1 MQKNAKERQGG
12 NEAMLE
18 SEAMAILV
26 GAGVSYGRR
35 EAALRAAGSALAI
48 LAEPG
53 LYAAQLQEKGLALLR
68 HALADEAR
76 LLGGL
81 AKKKMALVLREDAQ
95 YPPLLR
101 QIAHPPHLLYVYGE
115 TDLTDRFPVAVVG
128 TRRASAYGLTHTREI
143 AAELAQTG
151 VCVVSGLA
159 LGIDAAAHTGALDG
173 GGRTVAV
180 LGSALDKP
188 YPQENEPLMRRIL
201 ESGGSVVSE
210 YAPGTPP
217 SRYSFLQRNRI
228 IAGMCLGTLVTEG
241 PRRSGAL
248 NTATRTL
255 ENGREV
261 FALPGNVDSPGAQL
275 PNMLISEGARLVTGA
290 ADILSALVIEP
301 KDAPKAAQAAVAPME
316 APAEKKPHIPGGLD
330 ETQRAIC
337 AALLAGESDFDAL
350 CAVSGLESDELGALL
365 IEMEMD
371 GLVTPLAGTRY
382 APGTQMTG

>member
-1 MQKNAKERQGG
+1 
-12 NEAMLE
+12 MLE

-290 ADILSALVIEP
+290 ADILSTLVIEP

-316 APAEKKPHIPGGLD
+316 APAEKRPHIPGGLD

-337 AALLAGESDFDAL
+337 AALLAGEADFDAL

>member
-1 MQKNAKERQGG
+1 
-12 NEAMLE
+12 MLE

-128 TRRASAYGLTHTREI
+128 TRQASAYGLTHTREI

-159 LGIDAAAHTGALDG
+159 LGIDAAAHMGALDG

-337 AALLAGESDFDAL
+337 AALLAGEADFDAL

>member
-1 MQKNAKERQGG
+1 
-12 NEAMLE
+12 MLE

-301 KDAPKAAQAAVAPME
+301 KDAPKDSQAAVAPME

-337 AALLAGESDFDAL
+337 AALLAGEADFDAL
-350 CAVSGLESDELGALL
+350 CAVSGLESDALGALL

>member
-1 MQKNAKERQGG
+1 
-12 NEAMLE
+12 MLE

-115 TDLTDRFPVAVVG
+115 TDLTDHFPVAVVG

-159 LGIDAAAHTGALDG
+159 LGIIHVKLKVPSFIAS
-173 GGRTVAV
+173 
-180 LGSALDKP
+180 LGFMSLW
-188 YPQENEPLMRRIL
+188 Q
-201 ESGGSVVSE
+201 SV
-210 YAPGTPP
+210 
-217 SRYSFLQRNRI
+217 
-228 IAGMCLGTLVTEG
+228 
-241 PRRSGAL
+241 
-248 NTATRTL
+248 
-255 ENGREV
+255 
-261 FALPGNVDSPGAQL
+261 
-275 PNMLISEGARLVTGA
+275 
-290 ADILSALVIEP
+290 
-301 KDAPKAAQAAVAPME
+301 
-316 APAEKKPHIPGGLD
+316 
-330 ETQRAIC
+330 
-337 AALLAGESDFDAL
+337 
-350 CAVSGLESDELGALL
+350 ALL
-365 IEMEMD
+365 ITQNPESVPKALWGTVEWYKIAFGVV
-371 GLVTPLAGTRY
+371 GLPLIVAIAIILFIHCVTRYTPSGRTIFAIGGNERTARVAGMGVDRTKILVFAINGVLAALAGIFLAANLRSS
-382 APGTQMTG
+382 APTIGDPFTLKIVAACALGGTSLAGGKGSELGTILGVFTVAIIENGMNFIGVNAYYQNIVFGIFVLAAIALTVDRSIRGQIVK

>member
-1 MQKNAKERQGG
+1 
-12 NEAMLE
+12 MLE

-35 EAALRAAGSALAI
+35 EAALREAGSALAI

-337 AALLAGESDFDAL
+337 AALLAGEADFDAL

>member
-1 MQKNAKERQGG
+1 
-12 NEAMLE
+12 MLE

-53 LYAAQLQEKGLALLR
+53 LYAAQLQEKGLTLLR

-76 LLGGL
+76 LLDGL

-188 YPQENEPLMRRIL
+188 YPQENKPLMRRIL

-275 PNMLISEGARLVTGA
+275 PNMLIGEGARLVTGA

-337 AALLAGESDFDAL
+337 AALLAGEADFDAL

>member
-1 MQKNAKERQGG
+1 
-12 NEAMLE
+12 MLE

-301 KDAPKAAQAAVAPME
+301 KDALKAAQAAVAPME

-337 AALLAGESDFDAL
+337 AALLAGEADFDAL
-350 CAVSGLESDELGALL
+350 CAASGLESDELGALL

-371 GLVTPLAGTRY
+371 GLVMPLAGTRY

>member
-1 MQKNAKERQGG
+1 
-12 NEAMLE
+12 MLE

-53 LYAAQLQEKGLALLR
+53 LYAAQLQEKGLTLLR

-275 PNMLISEGARLVTGA
+275 PNMLISEGARLVTSA

-337 AALLAGESDFDAL
+337 AALLAGEADFDAL

-371 GLVTPLAGTRY
+371 GLVMPLAGTRY

>member
-1 MQKNAKERQGG
+1 
-12 NEAMLE
+12 MLE

-188 YPQENEPLMRRIL
+188 YPQENKPLMRRIL

-301 KDAPKAAQAAVAPME
+301 KDALKAAQAAVAPME

-337 AALLAGESDFDAL
+337 AALLAGEADFDAL

>member
-1 MQKNAKERQGG
+1 
-12 NEAMLE
+12 MLE

-275 PNMLISEGARLVTGA
+275 PNMLISEGARMVTGA

-337 AALLAGESDFDAL
+337 AALLAGEADFDAL

>member
-1 MQKNAKERQGG
+1 
-12 NEAMLE
+12 MLE

-76 LLGGL
+76 LLDGL
-81 AKKKMALVLREDAQ
+81 TKKKMALVLREDAQ

-188 YPQENEPLMRRIL
+188 YPQENDPLMRRIL

-337 AALLAGESDFDAL
+337 AALLAGEADFDAL

>member
-1 MQKNAKERQGG
+1 MET
-12 NEAMLE
+12 MLE

-68 HALADEAR
+68 HAIADEAR

-337 AALLAGESDFDAL
+337 AALLAGEADFDAL

>member
-1 MQKNAKERQGG
+1 
-12 NEAMLE
+12 MLE

-68 HALADEAR
+68 HAIADEAR

-188 YPQENEPLMRRIL
+188 YPQENGPLMRRIL

-316 APAEKKPHIPGGLD
+316 APAEKEPHIPGGLD

-337 AALLAGESDFDAL
+337 AALLAGEADFDAL

>member
-1 MQKNAKERQGG
+1 
-12 NEAMLE
+12 MLE

-81 AKKKMALVLREDAQ
+81 TKKKMALVLREDAQ

-337 AALLAGESDFDAL
+337 AALLADEADFDAL

-371 GLVTPLAGTRY
+371 GLVMPLAGTRY

>member
-1 MQKNAKERQGG
+1 
-12 NEAMLE
+12 MLE

-128 TRRASAYGLTHTREI
+128 TRRASVYGLTHTREI

-228 IAGMCLGTLVTEG
+228 IAGICLGTLVTEG

-337 AALLAGESDFDAL
+337 AALLAGEADFDAL

>member
-1 MQKNAKERQGG
+1 
-12 NEAMLE
+12 MLE

-143 AAELAQTG
+143 AAGLAQTG

-173 GGRTVAV
+173 GGRTIAV

-301 KDAPKAAQAAVAPME
+301 KNEPKAAQAAVAPME

-337 AALLAGESDFDAL
+337 AALLAGEADFDAL

>member
-1 MQKNAKERQGG
+1 
-12 NEAMLE
+12 MLE

-81 AKKKMALVLREDAQ
+81 AKKKMALVLHEDAQ

-255 ENGREV
+255 ESGREV

-275 PNMLISEGARLVTGA
+275 PNMLISEGARLVTDA

-301 KDAPKAAQAAVAPME
+301 KDAPKAAQAVVAPME

-337 AALLAGESDFDAL
+337 AALLAGEADFDAL

>member
-1 MQKNAKERQGG
+1 
-12 NEAMLE
+12 MLE

-48 LAEPG
+48 LAEPE

-173 GGRTVAV
+173 GGRTIAV

-337 AALLAGESDFDAL
+337 AALLAGEADFDAL

>member
-1 MQKNAKERQGG
+1 
-12 NEAMLE
+12 MLE

-201 ESGGSVVSE
+201 GSGGSVVSE

-337 AALLAGESDFDAL
+337 AALLAGAADFDAL

>member
-1 MQKNAKERQGG
+1 
-12 NEAMLE
+12 MLE

-68 HALADEAR
+68 HALVDEAR

-228 IAGMCLGTLVTEG
+228 IAGICLGTLVTEG

-337 AALLAGESDFDAL
+337 AALLAGEADFDAL

>member
-1 MQKNAKERQGG
+1 
-12 NEAMLE
+12 MLE

-210 YAPGTPP
+210 YPPGTAPTK
-217 SRYSFLQRNRI
+217 YSFLQRNRI
-228 IAGMCLGTLVTEG
+228 IAGICLGTLVTEG

-337 AALLAGESDFDAL
+337 AALLAGEADFDAL

>member
-1 MQKNAKERQGG
+1 
-12 NEAMLE
+12 MLE

-81 AKKKMALVLREDAQ
+81 TKKKMALVLREDAQ

-159 LGIDAAAHTGALDG
+159 LGIDAAAHVGALDG

-301 KDAPKAAQAAVAPME
+301 RDAPKAAQAAVAPME

-337 AALLAGESDFDAL
+337 AALLAGEADFDAL